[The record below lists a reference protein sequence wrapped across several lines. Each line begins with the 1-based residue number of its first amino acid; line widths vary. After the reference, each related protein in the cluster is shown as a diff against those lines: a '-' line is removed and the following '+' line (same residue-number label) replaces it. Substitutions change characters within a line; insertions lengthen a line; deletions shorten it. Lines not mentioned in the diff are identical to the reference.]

1 MYIKHLE
8 LENFTVL
15 HELNMDFSRGINV
28 FIGENGMGKTHIM
41 KALYSACQAVKP
53 DVSFSQKLVRVAL
66 TVLAFIACS
75 VVRIAVGVH
84 VSR

>member
-28 FIGENGMGKTHIM
+28 FIGEMVWARHI
-41 KALYSACQAVKP
+41 L
-53 DVSFSQKLVRVAL
+53 
-66 TVLAFIACS
+66 
-75 VVRIAVGVH
+75 
-84 VSR
+84 

>member
-28 FIGENGMGKTHIM
+28 FIGENGI
-41 KALYSACQAVKP
+41 KP
-53 DVSFSQKLVRVAL
+53 FTVRVRPSSRMFPFRRSWCVSFAL